1 MMCTSNRVHYG
12 PIRLLAHYTTSLSS
26 FCRRIRKYWTS
37 KMIVR
42 YILSSVCLRLSQFS
56 QLSFMQYMGLFVFN
70 LPIYRMMIVRVCV
83 LNIIIIIKVETWT
96 IWHCLGFGHET
107 MVCAVCL
114 SMVLPD
120 IAYLKR
126 KIKMMLIV
134 VPARNTISICWSN
147 TRLLAW
153 PTPIE
158 IYTPWHE
165 DPRTVPNWR
174 CDWANHV
181 LCADLIG
188 TSACLHVVAVVY
200 LKQDRA
206 PFFFY

>member
-1 MMCTSNRVHYG
+1 MQTCIELLKCLSGTIYRVYVWD
-12 PIRLLAHYTTSLSS
+12 
-26 FCRRIRKYWTS
+26 K
-37 KMIVR
+37 V
-42 YILSSVCLRLSQFS
+42 SSVNYLSCNIWGCVYSTYPFILWS
-56 QLSFMQYMGLFVFN
+56 CESLCTYN
-70 LPIYRMMIVRVCV
+70 L
-83 LNIIIIIKVETWT
+83 IIIIKVETWT
-96 IWHCLGFGHET
+96 ICLCLGFGHET

-134 VPARNTISICWSN
+134 IPARICWSN
-147 TRLLAW
+147 ARLLAW

-181 LCADLIG
+181 LCVDLIG
-188 TSACLHVVAVVY
+188 TSACLQVVAGIY
-200 LKQDRA
+200 LKQDTA
-206 PFFFY
+206 FFS